1 MTTLISADSTAEME
15 TFAYIQNSCPVGGQ
29 CTTPSGRVL
38 PSAKT
43 AKNLHPKRTHLL
55 APDAK
60 LKLTILSLSG
70 IHVMA
75 AEHYQSNEQRRQEQ
89 RRNAQNFAITASVS
103 FTGSCDPADMRVV
116 SSGLCS
122 ATGRLFVESRAI
134 CVPNGMTDGL
144 IAFWDDS
151 PKLSQ
156 QGSLYSTDTI
166 IFGKQRGT
174 IPAFPSVKPH
184 LFVSLSDSNEQEDI
198 HMKDSNMGLTQI
210 STAVSSLSCGPDI
223 EDIDISYPSL
233 HESPTRAT
241 DLEVIKELSS
251 SPDAVSNQ
259 TTPRKN
265 AGTTAES
272 KDERTEGNTSQKRGS
287 QVSPTVS
294 LLTGHSSSLNSMG
307 RGDFAIINTP
317 SGVID
322 NSSVPE
328 ILEMHVALHINQ
340 VPTLDPIEGE
350 PECENENSVQSCC
363 VATDEG
369 GGAIAHIVLFPD
381 ILNEDV
387 EQRGSDDGGTSG
399 ASRIFELPVRKRY
412 SSLMRSSSSI
422 SGLTRGGDTVSN
434 GSRHR
439 RRCFNDPEAYVDLG
453 EDAMIRVKLELC
465 TEEDIESLERA
476 GSLKDDYARNQNI
489 SGDLKE
495 RNKENVPKDLIQQEG
510 MGNVLE
516 ESLEGQIEN
525 LSALEGDDDSPRGL
539 SGVISNRIEDAKTR
553 LNDMMTQ
560 QEEKK
565 VVCGPPGLNID
576 GILNALS
583 GLIMNCSD
591 NGIEGLGGAASMDS
605 TIFTSRSINL

>member
-1 MTTLISADSTAEME
+1 MPTLTSADSTAEME
-15 TFAYIQNSCPVGGQ
+15 TSPYMQTSCPVGGE
-29 CTTPSGRVL
+29 CSKPLGRVL

-43 AKNLHPKRTHLL
+43 GKILDPKRTHLL

-70 IHVMA
+70 IHVQA
-75 AEHYQSNEQRRQEQ
+75 TEHYQSNEKYRREQ

-116 SSGLCS
+116 SSGLCT

-151 PKLSQ
+151 PSPKLSQ

-174 IPAFPSVKPH
+174 IPACPSVEPH
-184 LFVSLSDSNEQEDI
+184 LFMSLSDDNEQEDI
-198 HMKDSNMGLTQI
+198 HMVDSNMGLTQQ

-223 EDIDISYPSL
+223 DDIDISYRSY

-241 DLEVIKELSS
+241 DLEVIKEMPTFADQSI
-251 SPDAVSNQ
+251 PKNNAVAIAVS
-259 TTPRKN
+259 
-265 AGTTAES
+265 E
-272 KDERTEGNTSQKRGS
+272 DERIEGSTSQRQVSQGS
-287 QVSPTVS
+287 QVS
-294 LLTGHSSSLNSMG
+294 LLTRQGSSNSMG
-307 RGDFAIINTP
+307 RGDFAIVNTP

-322 NSSVPE
+322 NASVPE
-328 ILEMHVALHINQ
+328 ILEIHVALHINQ
-340 VPTLDPIEGE
+340 VPSLDPIEGE
-350 PECENENSVQSCC
+350 PECENENAVQSSC

-412 SSLMRSSSSI
+412 PTLITSTSSI
-422 SGLTRGGDTVSN
+422 SGLTRGGDTASN

-439 RRCFNDPEAYVDLG
+439 RRCLNDPEAYVDLA

-465 TEEDIESLERA
+465 TEEDIEKLENA
-476 GSLKDDYARNQNI
+476 GSLKDECAPDQNI
-489 SGDLKE
+489 SGDMEKHD
-495 RNKENVPKDLIQQEG
+495 KENIIQQEG
-510 MGNVLE
+510 LRNVLE

-525 LSALEGDDDSPRGL
+525 LSALEGDDDSPKGL
-539 SGVISNRIEDAKTR
+539 SAVISNKFEGAKGR
-553 LNDMMTQ
+553 LNDLMTQ
-560 QEEKK
+560 DDPGPR
-565 VVCGPPGLNID
+565 VVCGSPGSNID
-576 GILNALS
+576 AILNALS

>member
-1 MTTLISADSTAEME
+1 MPTLTSADSTAEME
-15 TFAYIQNSCPVGGQ
+15 TSPYMQTSCPVGGE
-29 CTTPSGRVL
+29 CSKPLGRVL

-43 AKNLHPKRTHLL
+43 GKILDPKRAHLL

-70 IHVMA
+70 IHVQA
-75 AEHYQSNEQRRQEQ
+75 TEHYQSNEKYRREQ

-116 SSGLCS
+116 SSGLCT

-151 PKLSQ
+151 PSPKLSQ

-174 IPAFPSVKPH
+174 IPACPSVEPH
-184 LFVSLSDSNEQEDI
+184 LFMSLSDDNEQEDI
-198 HMKDSNMGLTQI
+198 HMVDSNMGLTQQ

-223 EDIDISYPSL
+223 DDIDISYRSY

-241 DLEVIKELSS
+241 DLEVIKEMPSFADQS
-251 SPDAVSNQ
+251 IPKNNAVAIAVS
-259 TTPRKN
+259 
-265 AGTTAES
+265 E
-272 KDERTEGNTSQKRGS
+272 DERIEGSTSQRQVSQGS
-287 QVSPTVS
+287 QVS
-294 LLTGHSSSLNSMG
+294 LLTRQGSSNSMG
-307 RGDFAIINTP
+307 RGDFAIVNTP

-322 NSSVPE
+322 NASVPE
-328 ILEMHVALHINQ
+328 ILEIHVALHINQ
-340 VPTLDPIEGE
+340 VPSLDPIEGE
-350 PECENENSVQSCC
+350 PECENENAVQSSC

-412 SSLMRSSSSI
+412 PTLITSTSSI
-422 SGLTRGGDTVSN
+422 SGLTRGGDTASN

-439 RRCFNDPEAYVDLG
+439 RRCLNDPEAYVDLA

-465 TEEDIESLERA
+465 TEEDIEKLENA
-476 GSLKDDYARNQNI
+476 GSLKDECAPDQNI
-489 SGDLKE
+489 SGDMEKHD
-495 RNKENVPKDLIQQEG
+495 KENIIQQEG
-510 MGNVLE
+510 LRNVLE

-525 LSALEGDDDSPRGL
+525 LSALEGDDDSPKGL
-539 SGVISNRIEDAKTR
+539 SAVISNKFEGAKGR
-553 LNDMMTQ
+553 LNDLMTQ
-560 QEEKK
+560 DDPGPR
-565 VVCGPPGLNID
+565 VVCGSPGSNID
-576 GILNALS
+576 AILNALS

>member
-1 MTTLISADSTAEME
+1 MPTLTSADSTAEME
-15 TFAYIQNSCPVGGQ
+15 TSPYMQTSCPVGGE
-29 CTTPSGRVL
+29 CSKPLGRVL

-43 AKNLHPKRTHLL
+43 GKILDPKRAHLL

-70 IHVMA
+70 IHVQA
-75 AEHYQSNEQRRQEQ
+75 TEHYQSNEKYRREQ

-116 SSGLCS
+116 SSGLCT

-151 PKLSQ
+151 PSPKLSQ

-174 IPAFPSVKPH
+174 IPACPSVEPH
-184 LFVSLSDSNEQEDI
+184 LFMSLSDDNEQEDI
-198 HMKDSNMGLTQI
+198 HMVDSNMGLTQQ

-223 EDIDISYPSL
+223 DDIDISYRSY

-241 DLEVIKELSS
+241 DLEVIKEMPTFADQSI
-251 SPDAVSNQ
+251 PKNNAVAIAVS
-259 TTPRKN
+259 
-265 AGTTAES
+265 E
-272 KDERTEGNTSQKRGS
+272 DERIEGSTSQRQVSQGS
-287 QVSPTVS
+287 QVS
-294 LLTGHSSSLNSMG
+294 LLTRQGSSNSMG
-307 RGDFAIINTP
+307 RGDFAIVNTP

-322 NSSVPE
+322 NASVPE
-328 ILEMHVALHINQ
+328 ILEIHVALHINQ
-340 VPTLDPIEGE
+340 VPSLDPIEGE
-350 PECENENSVQSCC
+350 PECENENAVQSSC

-412 SSLMRSSSSI
+412 PTLITSTSSI
-422 SGLTRGGDTVSN
+422 SGLTRGGDTASN

-439 RRCFNDPEAYVDLG
+439 RRCLNDPEAYVDLA

-465 TEEDIESLERA
+465 TEEDIEKLENA
-476 GSLKDDYARNQNI
+476 GSLKDECAPDQNI
-489 SGDLKE
+489 YGDMEKHD
-495 RNKENVPKDLIQQEG
+495 KENIIQQEG
-510 MGNVLE
+510 LRNVLE

-525 LSALEGDDDSPRGL
+525 LSALEGDDDSPKGL
-539 SGVISNRIEDAKTR
+539 SAVISNKVEGAKGR
-553 LNDMMTQ
+553 LNDLMTQ
-560 QEEKK
+560 DDPGPR
-565 VVCGPPGLNID
+565 VVCGSPGSNID
-576 GILNALS
+576 AILNALS

>member
-1 MTTLISADSTAEME
+1 MPTLTSADSTAEME
-15 TFAYIQNSCPVGGQ
+15 TSPYMQTSCPVGGE
-29 CTTPSGRVL
+29 CSKPLGRVL

-43 AKNLHPKRTHLL
+43 GKILDPKRTHLL

-70 IHVMA
+70 IHVQA
-75 AEHYQSNEQRRQEQ
+75 TEHYQSNEKYRREQ

-116 SSGLCS
+116 SSGLCT

-151 PKLSQ
+151 PSPKLSQ

-174 IPAFPSVKPH
+174 IPACPSVEPH
-184 LFVSLSDSNEQEDI
+184 LFMSLSDDNEQEDI
-198 HMKDSNMGLTQI
+198 HMVDSNMGLTQQ

-223 EDIDISYPSL
+223 DDIDISYRSY

-241 DLEVIKELSS
+241 DLEVIKEMPTFADQSI
-251 SPDAVSNQ
+251 PKNNAVAIAVS
-259 TTPRKN
+259 
-265 AGTTAES
+265 E
-272 KDERTEGNTSQKRGS
+272 DERIEGSTSQRQVSQGS
-287 QVSPTVS
+287 QVS
-294 LLTGHSSSLNSMG
+294 LLTRQGSSNSMG
-307 RGDFAIINTP
+307 RGDFAIVNTP

-322 NSSVPE
+322 NASVPE
-328 ILEMHVALHINQ
+328 ILEIHVALHINQ
-340 VPTLDPIEGE
+340 VPSLDPIEGE
-350 PECENENSVQSCC
+350 PECENENAVQSSC

-412 SSLMRSSSSI
+412 PTLITSTSSI
-422 SGLTRGGDTVSN
+422 SGLTRGGDTASN

-439 RRCFNDPEAYVDLG
+439 RRCLNDPEAYVDLA

-465 TEEDIESLERA
+465 TEEDIEKLENA
-476 GSLKDDYARNQNI
+476 GSLKDECAPDQNI
-489 SGDLKE
+489 SGDMEKHD
-495 RNKENVPKDLIQQEG
+495 KENIIQQEG
-510 MGNVLE
+510 LRNVLE

-525 LSALEGDDDSPRGL
+525 LSALEGDDDSPKGL
-539 SGVISNRIEDAKTR
+539 SAVISNKVEGAKGR
-553 LNDMMTQ
+553 LNDLMTQ
-560 QEEKK
+560 DDPGPR
-565 VVCGPPGLNID
+565 VVCGSPGSNID
-576 GILNALS
+576 AILNALS

>member
-1 MTTLISADSTAEME
+1 MPTLTSADSTAEME
-15 TFAYIQNSCPVGGQ
+15 TSPYMQTSCPVGGE
-29 CTTPSGRVL
+29 CSKPLGRVL

-43 AKNLHPKRTHLL
+43 GKILDPKRAHLL

-70 IHVMA
+70 IHVQA
-75 AEHYQSNEQRRQEQ
+75 TEHYQSNEKYRREQ

-116 SSGLCS
+116 SSGLCT

-151 PKLSQ
+151 PSPKLSQ

-174 IPAFPSVKPH
+174 IPACPSVEPH
-184 LFVSLSDSNEQEDI
+184 LFMSLSDDNEQEDI
-198 HMKDSNMGLTQI
+198 HMVDSNMGLTQQ

-223 EDIDISYPSL
+223 DDIDISYRSY

-241 DLEVIKELSS
+241 DLEVIKEMPTFADQSI
-251 SPDAVSNQ
+251 PKNNAVAIAVS
-259 TTPRKN
+259 
-265 AGTTAES
+265 E
-272 KDERTEGNTSQKRGS
+272 DERIEGSTSQRQVSQGS
-287 QVSPTVS
+287 QVS
-294 LLTGHSSSLNSMG
+294 LLTRQGSSNSMG
-307 RGDFAIINTP
+307 RGDFAIVNTP

-322 NSSVPE
+322 NASVPE
-328 ILEMHVALHINQ
+328 ILEIHVALHINQ
-340 VPTLDPIEGE
+340 VPSLDPIEGE
-350 PECENENSVQSCC
+350 PECENENAVQSSC

-412 SSLMRSSSSI
+412 PTLITSTSSI
-422 SGLTRGGDTVSN
+422 SGLTRGGDTASN

-439 RRCFNDPEAYVDLG
+439 RRCLNDPEAYVDLA

-465 TEEDIESLERA
+465 TEEDIEKLENA
-476 GSLKDDYARNQNI
+476 GSLKDECAPDQNI
-489 SGDLKE
+489 SGDMEKHD
-495 RNKENVPKDLIQQEG
+495 KENIIQQEG
-510 MGNVLE
+510 LRNVLE

-525 LSALEGDDDSPRGL
+525 LSALEGDDDSPKGL
-539 SGVISNRIEDAKTR
+539 SAVISNKVEGAKGR
-553 LNDMMTQ
+553 LNDLMTQ
-560 QEEKK
+560 DDPGPR
-565 VVCGPPGLNID
+565 VVCGSPGSNID
-576 GILNALS
+576 AILNALS

>member
-1 MTTLISADSTAEME
+1 MPTLTSADSTAEME
-15 TFAYIQNSCPVGGQ
+15 TSPYMQTSCPVGGE
-29 CTTPSGRVL
+29 CSKPLGRVL

-43 AKNLHPKRTHLL
+43 GKILDPKRTHLL

-70 IHVMA
+70 IHVQA
-75 AEHYQSNEQRRQEQ
+75 TEHYQSNEKYRREQ

-116 SSGLCS
+116 SSGLCT

-151 PKLSQ
+151 PSPKLSQ

-174 IPAFPSVKPH
+174 IPACPSVEPH
-184 LFVSLSDSNEQEDI
+184 LFMSLSDDNEQEDI
-198 HMKDSNMGLTQI
+198 HMVDSNMGLTQQ

-223 EDIDISYPSL
+223 DDIDISYRSY

-241 DLEVIKELSS
+241 DLEVIKEMPTFADQSI
-251 SPDAVSNQ
+251 PKNNAVAIAVS
-259 TTPRKN
+259 
-265 AGTTAES
+265 E
-272 KDERTEGNTSQKRGS
+272 DERIEGSTSQRQVSQGS
-287 QVSPTVS
+287 QVS
-294 LLTGHSSSLNSMG
+294 LLTRQGSSNSMG
-307 RGDFAIINTP
+307 RGDFAIVNTP

-322 NSSVPE
+322 NASVPE
-328 ILEMHVALHINQ
+328 ILEIHVALHINQ
-340 VPTLDPIEGE
+340 VPSLDPIEGE
-350 PECENENSVQSCC
+350 PECENENAVQSSC

-387 EQRGSDDGGTSG
+387 EQRGSDNGGTSG

-412 SSLMRSSSSI
+412 PTLITSTSSI
-422 SGLTRGGDTVSN
+422 SGLTRGGDTASN

-439 RRCFNDPEAYVDLG
+439 RRCLNDPEAYVDLA

-465 TEEDIESLERA
+465 TEEDIEKLENA
-476 GSLKDDYARNQNI
+476 GSLKDECAPDQNI
-489 SGDLKE
+489 SGDMEKHD
-495 RNKENVPKDLIQQEG
+495 KENIIQQEG
-510 MGNVLE
+510 LRNVLE

-525 LSALEGDDDSPRGL
+525 LSALEGDDDSPKGL
-539 SGVISNRIEDAKTR
+539 SAVISNKVEGAKGR
-553 LNDMMTQ
+553 LNDLMTQ
-560 QEEKK
+560 DDPGPR
-565 VVCGPPGLNID
+565 VVCGSPGSNID
-576 GILNALS
+576 AILNALS

>member
-1 MTTLISADSTAEME
+1 ME
-15 TFAYIQNSCPVGGQ
+15 TSPYMQTSCPVGGE
-29 CTTPSGRVL
+29 CSKPLGRVL

-43 AKNLHPKRTHLL
+43 GKILDPKRTHLL

-70 IHVMA
+70 IHVQA
-75 AEHYQSNEQRRQEQ
+75 TEHYQSNEKYRREQ

-116 SSGLCS
+116 SSGLCT

-151 PKLSQ
+151 PSPKLSQ

-174 IPAFPSVKPH
+174 IPACPSVEPH
-184 LFVSLSDSNEQEDI
+184 LFMSLSDDNEQEDI
-198 HMKDSNMGLTQI
+198 HMVDSNMGLTQQ

-223 EDIDISYPSL
+223 DDIDISYRSY

-241 DLEVIKELSS
+241 DLEVIKEMPSFADQS
-251 SPDAVSNQ
+251 IPKNNAVAIAVS
-259 TTPRKN
+259 
-265 AGTTAES
+265 E
-272 KDERTEGNTSQKRGS
+272 DERIEGSTSQRQVSQGS
-287 QVSPTVS
+287 QVS
-294 LLTGHSSSLNSMG
+294 LLTRQGSSNSMG
-307 RGDFAIINTP
+307 RGDFAIVNTP

-322 NSSVPE
+322 NASVPE
-328 ILEMHVALHINQ
+328 ILEIHVALHINQ
-340 VPTLDPIEGE
+340 VPSLDPIEGE
-350 PECENENSVQSCC
+350 PECENENAVQSSC

-412 SSLMRSSSSI
+412 PTLITSTSSI
-422 SGLTRGGDTVSN
+422 SGLTRGGDTASN

-439 RRCFNDPEAYVDLG
+439 RRCLNDPEAYVDLA

-465 TEEDIESLERA
+465 TEEDIEKLENA
-476 GSLKDDYARNQNI
+476 GSLKDECAPDQNI
-489 SGDLKE
+489 YGDMEKHD
-495 RNKENVPKDLIQQEG
+495 KENIIQQEG
-510 MGNVLE
+510 LRNVLE

-525 LSALEGDDDSPRGL
+525 LSALEGDDDSPKGL
-539 SGVISNRIEDAKTR
+539 SAVISNKFEGAKGR
-553 LNDMMTQ
+553 LNDLMTQ
-560 QEEKK
+560 DDPGPR
-565 VVCGPPGLNID
+565 VVCGSPGSNID
-576 GILNALS
+576 AILNALS

>member
-1 MTTLISADSTAEME
+1 MPTLTSADSTAEMD
-15 TFAYIQNSCPVGGQ
+15 ASPYIQNSCPVGGEF
-29 CTTPSGRVL
+29 TKPSGQIL

-43 AKNLHPKRTHLL
+43 AKILDPKRTHLL

-70 IHVMA
+70 IHVQA
-75 AEHYQSNEQRRQEQ
+75 TEHYQSNEKYRREQ

-116 SSGLCS
+116 SSGLCT

-151 PKLSQ
+151 PSPKLSQ

-174 IPAFPSVKPH
+174 IPACPSVEPH
-184 LFVSLSDSNEQEDI
+184 LFMSLSDDNEQEDI
-198 HMKDSNMGLTQI
+198 HMVDSNMGLTQQ

-223 EDIDISYPSL
+223 DDIDISYRSY

-241 DLEVIKELSS
+241 DLEVIKEMPTFADQSI
-251 SPDAVSNQ
+251 PKNNAVAIAVS
-259 TTPRKN
+259 
-265 AGTTAES
+265 E
-272 KDERTEGNTSQKRGS
+272 DERIEGSTSQRQVSQGS
-287 QVSPTVS
+287 QVS
-294 LLTGHSSSLNSMG
+294 LLTRQGSSNSMG
-307 RGDFAIINTP
+307 RGDFAIVNTP

-322 NSSVPE
+322 NASVPE
-328 ILEMHVALHINQ
+328 ILEIHVALHINQ
-340 VPTLDPIEGE
+340 VPSLDPIEGE
-350 PECENENSVQSCC
+350 PECENENAVQSSC

-412 SSLMRSSSSI
+412 PTLITSTSSI
-422 SGLTRGGDTVSN
+422 SGLTRGGDTASN

-439 RRCFNDPEAYVDLG
+439 RRCLNDPEAYVDLA

-465 TEEDIESLERA
+465 TEEDIEKLENA
-476 GSLKDDYARNQNI
+476 GSLKDECAPDQNI
-489 SGDLKE
+489 SGDMEKHD
-495 RNKENVPKDLIQQEG
+495 KENIIQQEG
-510 MGNVLE
+510 LRNVLE

-525 LSALEGDDDSPRGL
+525 LSALEGDDDSPKGL
-539 SGVISNRIEDAKTR
+539 SAVISNKFEGAKGR
-553 LNDMMTQ
+553 LNDLMTQ
-560 QEEKK
+560 DDPGPR
-565 VVCGPPGLNID
+565 VVCGSPGSNID
-576 GILNALS
+576 AILNALS

>member
-1 MTTLISADSTAEME
+1 MPTLTSADSTAEMD
-15 TFAYIQNSCPVGGQ
+15 TSPYIQNSCPVGGE
-29 CTTPSGRVL
+29 CTKPSGQVL

-43 AKNLHPKRTHLL
+43 AKILDPKRTHLL

-70 IHVMA
+70 IHVQA
-75 AEHYQSNEQRRQEQ
+75 TENYQSNEQYRQEQ

-116 SSGLCS
+116 SSGLCT

-151 PKLSQ
+151 PKPSQ
-156 QGSLYSTDTI
+156 QGSIYSTDTI

-174 IPAFPSVKPH
+174 IPACPSVKPH
-184 LFVSLSDSNEQEDI
+184 LFVSLSDDNEQEDI
-198 HMKDSNMGLTQI
+198 HMVDSNMGLTQV

-223 EDIDISYPSL
+223 DDIDISYRSY

-241 DLEVIKELSS
+241 DLEVIKEMPTFADQSI
-251 SPDAVSNQ
+251 PKNNAVAIAVS
-259 TTPRKN
+259 
-265 AGTTAES
+265 E
-272 KDERTEGNTSQKRGS
+272 DERIEGSTSQRQVSQGS
-287 QVSPTVS
+287 QVS
-294 LLTGHSSSLNSMG
+294 LLTRQGSSNSMG
-307 RGDFAIINTP
+307 RGDFAIVNTP

-322 NSSVPE
+322 NASVPE

-350 PECENENSVQSCC
+350 PECENENAVQSSC

-412 SSLMRSSSSI
+412 STLIRSTSSI
-422 SGLTRGGDTVSN
+422 SGLTRGGDTASN

-439 RRCFNDPEAYVDLG
+439 RRCLNDPEAYVDLA

-465 TEEDIESLERA
+465 TEEDIEKLEKA
-476 GSLKDDYARNQNI
+476 GSLKDDYAPDQNI
-489 SGDLKE
+489 SGDLKKHDKD
-495 RNKENVPKDLIQQEG
+495 NFPKHVIQQEG
-510 MGNVLE
+510 LGNVLE

-525 LSALEGDDDSPRGL
+525 LSALEGDDDSPKGL
-539 SGVISNRIEDAKTR
+539 SAVISNKFEGAKGR
-553 LNDMMTQ
+553 LNDLMTQ
-560 QEEKK
+560 DEPAR
-565 VVCGPPGLNID
+565 VVCGPPGSNID
-576 GILNALS
+576 AILNALS

>member
-1 MTTLISADSTAEME
+1 MPTLTSADSTAEME
-15 TFAYIQNSCPVGGQ
+15 TSPYMQTSCPVGGE
-29 CTTPSGRVL
+29 CSKPLGRVL

-43 AKNLHPKRTHLL
+43 GKILDPKRTHLL

-70 IHVMA
+70 IHVQA
-75 AEHYQSNEQRRQEQ
+75 TEHYQSNEKYRREQ

-116 SSGLCS
+116 SSGLCT

-151 PKLSQ
+151 PSPKLSQ

-174 IPAFPSVKPH
+174 IPACPSVEPH
-184 LFVSLSDSNEQEDI
+184 LFMSLSDDNEQEDI
-198 HMKDSNMGLTQI
+198 HMVDSNMGLTQQ

-223 EDIDISYPSL
+223 DDIDISYRSY

-241 DLEVIKELSS
+241 DLEVIKEMPTFADQSI
-251 SPDAVSNQ
+251 PKNNAVAIAVS
-259 TTPRKN
+259 
-265 AGTTAES
+265 E
-272 KDERTEGNTSQKRGS
+272 DERIEGSTSQRQVSQGS
-287 QVSPTVS
+287 QVS
-294 LLTGHSSSLNSMG
+294 LLTRQGSSNSMG
-307 RGDFAIINTP
+307 RGDFAIVNTP

-322 NSSVPE
+322 NASVPE
-328 ILEMHVALHINQ
+328 ILEIHVALHINQ
-340 VPTLDPIEGE
+340 VPSLDPIEGE
-350 PECENENSVQSCC
+350 PECENENAVQSSC

-412 SSLMRSSSSI
+412 PTLITSTSSI
-422 SGLTRGGDTVSN
+422 SGLTRGGDTASN

-439 RRCFNDPEAYVDLG
+439 RRCLNDPEAYVDLA

-465 TEEDIESLERA
+465 TEEDIEKLENA
-476 GSLKDDYARNQNI
+476 GSLKDECAPDQNI
-489 SGDLKE
+489 YGDMEKHD
-495 RNKENVPKDLIQQEG
+495 KENIIQQEG
-510 MGNVLE
+510 LRNVLE

-525 LSALEGDDDSPRGL
+525 LSALEGDDDSPKGL
-539 SGVISNRIEDAKTR
+539 SAVISNKVEGAKGR
-553 LNDMMTQ
+553 LNDLMTQ
-560 QEEKK
+560 DDPGPR
-565 VVCGPPGLNID
+565 VVCGSPGSNID
-576 GILNALS
+576 AILNALS

>member
-1 MTTLISADSTAEME
+1 MPTLTSADSTAEME
-15 TFAYIQNSCPVGGQ
+15 TSPYMQTSCPVGGE
-29 CTTPSGRVL
+29 CSKPLGRVL

-43 AKNLHPKRTHLL
+43 GKILDPKRAHLL

-70 IHVMA
+70 IHVQA
-75 AEHYQSNEQRRQEQ
+75 TEHYQSNEKYRREQ

-116 SSGLCS
+116 SSGLCT

-151 PKLSQ
+151 PSPKLSQ

-174 IPAFPSVKPH
+174 IPACPSVEPH
-184 LFVSLSDSNEQEDI
+184 LFMSLSDDNEQEDI
-198 HMKDSNMGLTQI
+198 HMVDSNMGLTQQ

-223 EDIDISYPSL
+223 DDIDISYRSY

-241 DLEVIKELSS
+241 DLEVIKEMPTFADQSI
-251 SPDAVSNQ
+251 PKNNAVAIAVS
-259 TTPRKN
+259 
-265 AGTTAES
+265 E
-272 KDERTEGNTSQKRGS
+272 DERIEGSTSQRQVSQGS
-287 QVSPTVS
+287 QVS
-294 LLTGHSSSLNSMG
+294 LLTRQGSSNSMG
-307 RGDFAIINTP
+307 RGDFAIVNTP

-322 NSSVPE
+322 NASVPE
-328 ILEMHVALHINQ
+328 ILEIHVALHINQ
-340 VPTLDPIEGE
+340 VPSLDPIEGE
-350 PECENENSVQSCC
+350 PECENENAVQSSC

-387 EQRGSDDGGTSG
+387 EQRGSDNGGTSG

-412 SSLMRSSSSI
+412 PTLITSTSSI
-422 SGLTRGGDTVSN
+422 SGLTRGGDTASN

-439 RRCFNDPEAYVDLG
+439 RRCLNDPEAYVDLA

-465 TEEDIESLERA
+465 TEEDIEKLENA
-476 GSLKDDYARNQNI
+476 GSLKDECAPDQNI
-489 SGDLKE
+489 SGDMEKHD
-495 RNKENVPKDLIQQEG
+495 KENIIQQEG
-510 MGNVLE
+510 LRNVLE

-525 LSALEGDDDSPRGL
+525 LSALEGDDDSPKGL
-539 SGVISNRIEDAKTR
+539 SAVISNKVEGAKGR
-553 LNDMMTQ
+553 LNDLMTQ
-560 QEEKK
+560 DDPGPR
-565 VVCGPPGLNID
+565 VVCGSPGSNID
-576 GILNALS
+576 AILNALS

>member
-1 MTTLISADSTAEME
+1 MPTLTSADSTAEME
-15 TFAYIQNSCPVGGQ
+15 TSPYMQTSCPVGGE
-29 CTTPSGRVL
+29 CSKPLGRVL

-43 AKNLHPKRTHLL
+43 GKILDPKRAHLL

-70 IHVMA
+70 IHVQA
-75 AEHYQSNEQRRQEQ
+75 TEHYQSNEKYRREQ

-116 SSGLCS
+116 SSGLCT

-151 PKLSQ
+151 PSPKLSQ

-174 IPAFPSVKPH
+174 IPACPSVEPH
-184 LFVSLSDSNEQEDI
+184 LFMSLSDDNEQEDI
-198 HMKDSNMGLTQI
+198 HMVDSNMGLTQQ

-223 EDIDISYPSL
+223 DDIDISYRSY

-241 DLEVIKELSS
+241 DLEVIKEMPTFADQSI
-251 SPDAVSNQ
+251 PKNNAVAIAVS
-259 TTPRKN
+259 
-265 AGTTAES
+265 E
-272 KDERTEGNTSQKRGS
+272 DERIEGSTSQRQVSQGS
-287 QVSPTVS
+287 QVS
-294 LLTGHSSSLNSMG
+294 LLTRQGSSNSMG
-307 RGDFAIINTP
+307 RGDFAIVNTP

-322 NSSVPE
+322 NASVPE
-328 ILEMHVALHINQ
+328 ILEIHVALHINQ
-340 VPTLDPIEGE
+340 VPSLDPIEGE
-350 PECENENSVQSCC
+350 PECENENAVQSSC

-412 SSLMRSSSSI
+412 PTLITSTSSI
-422 SGLTRGGDTVSN
+422 SGLTRGGDTASN

-439 RRCFNDPEAYVDLG
+439 RRCLNDPEAYVDLA

-465 TEEDIESLERA
+465 TEEDIEKLENA
-476 GSLKDDYARNQNI
+476 GSLKDECAPDQNI
-489 SGDLKE
+489 SGDMEKHD
-495 RNKENVPKDLIQQEG
+495 KENIIQQEG
-510 MGNVLE
+510 LRNVLE

-525 LSALEGDDDSPRGL
+525 LSALEGDDDSPKGL
-539 SGVISNRIEDAKTR
+539 SAVISNKFEGAKGR
-553 LNDMMTQ
+553 LNDLMTQ
-560 QEEKK
+560 DDPGPR
-565 VVCGPPGLNID
+565 VVCGSPGSNID
-576 GILNALS
+576 AILNALS

>member
-1 MTTLISADSTAEME
+1 MPTLTSADSTAEME
-15 TFAYIQNSCPVGGQ
+15 TSPYMQTSCPVGGE
-29 CTTPSGRVL
+29 CSKPLGRVL

-43 AKNLHPKRTHLL
+43 GKILDPKRTHLL

-70 IHVMA
+70 IHVQA
-75 AEHYQSNEQRRQEQ
+75 TEHYQSNEKYRREQ

-116 SSGLCS
+116 SSGLCT

-151 PKLSQ
+151 PSPKLSQ

-174 IPAFPSVKPH
+174 IPACPSVEPH
-184 LFVSLSDSNEQEDI
+184 LFMSLSDDNEQEDI
-198 HMKDSNMGLTQI
+198 HMVDSNMGLTQQ

-223 EDIDISYPSL
+223 DDIDISYRSY

-241 DLEVIKELSS
+241 DLEVIKEMPTFADQSI
-251 SPDAVSNQ
+251 PKNNAVAIAVS
-259 TTPRKN
+259 
-265 AGTTAES
+265 E
-272 KDERTEGNTSQKRGS
+272 DERIEGSTSQRQVSQGS
-287 QVSPTVS
+287 QVS
-294 LLTGHSSSLNSMG
+294 LLTRQGSSNSMG
-307 RGDFAIINTP
+307 RGDFAIVNTP

-322 NSSVPE
+322 NASVPE
-328 ILEMHVALHINQ
+328 ILEIHVALHINQ
-340 VPTLDPIEGE
+340 VPSLDPIEGE
-350 PECENENSVQSCC
+350 PECENENAVQSSC

-412 SSLMRSSSSI
+412 PTLITSTSSI
-422 SGLTRGGDTVSN
+422 SGLTRGGDTASN

-439 RRCFNDPEAYVDLG
+439 RRCLNDPEAYVDLA

-465 TEEDIESLERA
+465 TEEDIEKLENA
-476 GSLKDDYARNQNI
+476 GSLKDECAPDQNI
-489 SGDLKE
+489 YGDMEKHD
-495 RNKENVPKDLIQQEG
+495 KENIIQQEG
-510 MGNVLE
+510 LRNVLE

-525 LSALEGDDDSPRGL
+525 LSALEGDDDSPKGL
-539 SGVISNRIEDAKTR
+539 SAVISNKFEGAKGR
-553 LNDMMTQ
+553 LNDLMTQ
-560 QEEKK
+560 DDPGPR
-565 VVCGPPGLNID
+565 VVCGSPGSNID
-576 GILNALS
+576 AILNALS

>member
-1 MTTLISADSTAEME
+1 MRSADSTAEME
-15 TFAYIQNSCPVGGQ
+15 TFPCTQNSCLVGGE
-29 CTTPSGRVL
+29 CTKPSGRVL

-43 AKNLHPKRTHLL
+43 AKILDPKRMHLL

-60 LKLTILSLSG
+60 LKLTVLSLSG
-70 IHVMA
+70 IHVQA
-75 AEHYQSNEQRRQEQ
+75 TEHYQNNEQLRQEQ

-151 PKLSQ
+151 PKPSQ

-174 IPAFPSVKPH
+174 IPACPSVKPH
-184 LFVSLSDSNEQEDI
+184 LFVSLSDNNEQEDI
-198 HMKDSNMGLTQI
+198 HLVDSNMGLTQQ

-223 EDIDISYPSL
+223 DDLDISYPSY
-233 HESPTRAT
+233 HENPTRGT
-241 DLEVIKELSS
+241 DLEVIEEMPSFA
-251 SPDAVSNQ
+251 DAVSHQ
-259 TTPRKN
+259 TILRN
-265 AGTTAES
+265 NVGATAES
-272 KDERTEGNTSQKRGS
+272 KDERTEGNTSQRRGS
-287 QVSPTVS
+287 QGS
-294 LLTGHSSSLNSMG
+294 LLTRRNSSNSMG

-317 SGVID
+317 SGVLD

-350 PECENENSVQSCC
+350 PECENENSVQSSC

-412 SSLMRSSSSI
+412 STLVRSSSSI
-422 SGLTRGGDTVSN
+422 SGLTRGGDTASN

-439 RRCFNDPEAYVDLG
+439 RRCLNDPEAYVDLA
-453 EDAMIRVKLELC
+453 EDAMIRVRLELC
-465 TEEDIESLERA
+465 TEDDIEKLEKA
-476 GSLKDDYARNQNI
+476 GSLKDDYAPNQNI
-489 SGDLKE
+489 SGDLEEHYKD
-495 RNKENVPKDLIQQEG
+495 NFPKHLIQQEG

-525 LSALEGDDDSPRGL
+525 LSALEGEDDSPRGL
-539 SGVISNRIEDAKTR
+539 SAVISNKFEGAKGR
-553 LNDMMTQ
+553 LNDLMTQ
-560 QEEKK
+560 DEPK
-565 VVCGPPGLNID
+565 VVCGPPGSNID
-576 GILNALS
+576 AILNALS

-605 TIFTSRSINL
+605 TIFTSGSINL

>member
-1 MTTLISADSTAEME
+1 MPTLTSADSTAEME
-15 TFAYIQNSCPVGGQ
+15 TSPYMQTSCPVGGE
-29 CTTPSGRVL
+29 CSKPLGRVL

-43 AKNLHPKRTHLL
+43 GKILDPKRTHLL

-70 IHVMA
+70 IHVQA
-75 AEHYQSNEQRRQEQ
+75 TEHYQSNEKYRREQ

-116 SSGLCS
+116 SSGLCT

-151 PKLSQ
+151 PSPKLSQ

-174 IPAFPSVKPH
+174 IPACPSVEPH
-184 LFVSLSDSNEQEDI
+184 LFMSLSDDNEQEDI
-198 HMKDSNMGLTQI
+198 HMVDSNMGLTQQ

-223 EDIDISYPSL
+223 DDIDISYRSY

-241 DLEVIKELSS
+241 DLEVIKEMPTFADQSI
-251 SPDAVSNQ
+251 PKNNAVAKAVS
-259 TTPRKN
+259 
-265 AGTTAES
+265 E
-272 KDERTEGNTSQKRGS
+272 DERIEGSTSQRQVSQGS
-287 QVSPTVS
+287 QVS
-294 LLTGHSSSLNSMG
+294 LLTRQGSSNSMG
-307 RGDFAIINTP
+307 RGDFAIVNTP

-322 NSSVPE
+322 NASVPE
-328 ILEMHVALHINQ
+328 ILEIHVALHINQ
-340 VPTLDPIEGE
+340 VPSLDPIEGE
-350 PECENENSVQSCC
+350 PECENENAVQSSC

-412 SSLMRSSSSI
+412 PTLITSTSSI
-422 SGLTRGGDTVSN
+422 SGLTRGGDTASN

-439 RRCFNDPEAYVDLG
+439 RRCLNDPEAYVDLA

-465 TEEDIESLERA
+465 TEEDIEKLENA
-476 GSLKDDYARNQNI
+476 GSLKDECAPDQNI
-489 SGDLKE
+489 SGDMEKD
-495 RNKENVPKDLIQQEG
+495 KENIIQQEG
-510 MGNVLE
+510 LRNVLE

-525 LSALEGDDDSPRGL
+525 LSALEGDDDSPKGL
-539 SGVISNRIEDAKTR
+539 SAVISNKVEGAKGR
-553 LNDMMTQ
+553 LNDLMTQ
-560 QEEKK
+560 DDPGPR
-565 VVCGPPGLNID
+565 VVCGSPGSNID
-576 GILNALS
+576 AILNALS

>member
-1 MTTLISADSTAEME
+1 MPTLTSADSTAEME
-15 TFAYIQNSCPVGGQ
+15 TSPYMQTSCPVGGE
-29 CTTPSGRVL
+29 CSKPLGRVL

-43 AKNLHPKRTHLL
+43 GKILDPKRAHLL

-70 IHVMA
+70 IHVQA
-75 AEHYQSNEQRRQEQ
+75 TEHYQSNEKYRREQ

-116 SSGLCS
+116 SSGLCT

-151 PKLSQ
+151 PSPKLSQ

-174 IPAFPSVKPH
+174 IPACPSVEPH
-184 LFVSLSDSNEQEDI
+184 LFMSLSDDNEQEDI
-198 HMKDSNMGLTQI
+198 HMVDSNMGLTQQ

-223 EDIDISYPSL
+223 DDIDISYRSY

-241 DLEVIKELSS
+241 DLEVIKEMPTFADQSI
-251 SPDAVSNQ
+251 PKNNAVAIAVS
-259 TTPRKN
+259 
-265 AGTTAES
+265 E
-272 KDERTEGNTSQKRGS
+272 DERIEGSTSQRQVSQGS
-287 QVSPTVS
+287 QVS
-294 LLTGHSSSLNSMG
+294 LLTRQGSSNSMG
-307 RGDFAIINTP
+307 RGDFAIVNTP

-322 NSSVPE
+322 NASVPE
-328 ILEMHVALHINQ
+328 ILEIHVALHINQ
-340 VPTLDPIEGE
+340 VPSLDPIEGE
-350 PECENENSVQSCC
+350 PECENENAVQSSC

-412 SSLMRSSSSI
+412 PTLITSTSSI
-422 SGLTRGGDTVSN
+422 SGLTRGGDTASN

-439 RRCFNDPEAYVDLG
+439 RRCLNDPEAYVDLA

-465 TEEDIESLERA
+465 TEEDIEKLENA
-476 GSLKDDYARNQNI
+476 GSLKDECAPDQNI
-489 SGDLKE
+489 YGDMEKHD
-495 RNKENVPKDLIQQEG
+495 KENIIQQEG
-510 MGNVLE
+510 LRNVLE

-525 LSALEGDDDSPRGL
+525 LSALEGDDDSPKGL
-539 SGVISNRIEDAKTR
+539 SAVISNKFEGAKGR
-553 LNDMMTQ
+553 LNDLMTQ
-560 QEEKK
+560 DDPGPR
-565 VVCGPPGLNID
+565 VVCGSPGSNID
-576 GILNALS
+576 AILNALS

>member
-1 MTTLISADSTAEME
+1 MPTLTSADSTAEME
-15 TFAYIQNSCPVGGQ
+15 TSPYMQTSCPVGGE
-29 CTTPSGRVL
+29 CSKPLGRVL

-43 AKNLHPKRTHLL
+43 GKILDPKRTHLL

-70 IHVMA
+70 IHVQA
-75 AEHYQSNEQRRQEQ
+75 TEHYQSNEKYRQEQ

-116 SSGLCS
+116 SSGLCT

-151 PKLSQ
+151 PSPKLSQ

-174 IPAFPSVKPH
+174 IPACPSVEPH
-184 LFVSLSDSNEQEDI
+184 LFMSLSDDNEQEDI
-198 HMKDSNMGLTQI
+198 HMVDSNMGLTQQ

-223 EDIDISYPSL
+223 DDIDISYRSY

-241 DLEVIKELSS
+241 DLEVIKEMPSFADQS
-251 SPDAVSNQ
+251 IPKNNAVAIAVS
-259 TTPRKN
+259 
-265 AGTTAES
+265 E
-272 KDERTEGNTSQKRGS
+272 DERIEGSTSQRQVSQGS
-287 QVSPTVS
+287 QVS
-294 LLTGHSSSLNSMG
+294 LLTRQGSSNSMG
-307 RGDFAIINTP
+307 RGDFAIVNTP

-322 NSSVPE
+322 NASVPE
-328 ILEMHVALHINQ
+328 ILEIHVALHINQ
-340 VPTLDPIEGE
+340 VPSLDPIEGE
-350 PECENENSVQSCC
+350 PECENENAVQSSC

-412 SSLMRSSSSI
+412 PTLITSTSSI
-422 SGLTRGGDTVSN
+422 SGLTRGGDTASN

-439 RRCFNDPEAYVDLG
+439 RRCLNDPEAYVDLA

-465 TEEDIESLERA
+465 TEEDIEKLENA
-476 GSLKDDYARNQNI
+476 GSLKDECAPDQNI
-489 SGDLKE
+489 SGDMEKHD
-495 RNKENVPKDLIQQEG
+495 KENIIQQEG
-510 MGNVLE
+510 LRNVLE

-525 LSALEGDDDSPRGL
+525 LSALEGDDDSPKGL
-539 SGVISNRIEDAKTR
+539 SAVISNKFEGAKGR
-553 LNDMMTQ
+553 LNDLMTQ
-560 QEEKK
+560 DDPGPR
-565 VVCGPPGLNID
+565 VVCGSPGSNID
-576 GILNALS
+576 AILNALS

>member
-1 MTTLISADSTAEME
+1 MPTLTSADSTESPYMQ
-15 TFAYIQNSCPVGGQ
+15 TSCPVGGE
-29 CTTPSGRVL
+29 CSKPLGRVL

-43 AKNLHPKRTHLL
+43 GKILDPKRTHLL

-70 IHVMA
+70 IHVQA
-75 AEHYQSNEQRRQEQ
+75 TEHYQSNEKYRREQ

-116 SSGLCS
+116 SSGLCT

-151 PKLSQ
+151 PSPKLSQ

-174 IPAFPSVKPH
+174 IPACPSVEPH
-184 LFVSLSDSNEQEDI
+184 LFMSLSDDNEQEDI
-198 HMKDSNMGLTQI
+198 HMVDSNMGLTQQ

-223 EDIDISYPSL
+223 DDIDISYRSY

-241 DLEVIKELSS
+241 DLEVIKEMPSFADQS
-251 SPDAVSNQ
+251 IPKNNAVAIAVS
-259 TTPRKN
+259 
-265 AGTTAES
+265 E
-272 KDERTEGNTSQKRGS
+272 DERIEGSTSQRQVSQGS
-287 QVSPTVS
+287 QVS
-294 LLTGHSSSLNSMG
+294 LLTRQGSSNSMG
-307 RGDFAIINTP
+307 RGDFAIVNTP

-322 NSSVPE
+322 NASVPE
-328 ILEMHVALHINQ
+328 ILEIHVALHINQ
-340 VPTLDPIEGE
+340 VPSLDPIEGE
-350 PECENENSVQSCC
+350 PECENENAVQSSC

-412 SSLMRSSSSI
+412 PTLITSTSSI
-422 SGLTRGGDTVSN
+422 SGLTRGGDTASN

-439 RRCFNDPEAYVDLG
+439 RRCLNDPEAYVDLA

-465 TEEDIESLERA
+465 TEEDIEKLENA
-476 GSLKDDYARNQNI
+476 GSLKDECAPDQNI
-489 SGDLKE
+489 YGDMEKHD
-495 RNKENVPKDLIQQEG
+495 KENIIQQEG
-510 MGNVLE
+510 LRNVLE

-525 LSALEGDDDSPRGL
+525 LSALEGDDDSPKGL
-539 SGVISNRIEDAKTR
+539 SAVISNKFEGAKGR
-553 LNDMMTQ
+553 LNDLMTQ
-560 QEEKK
+560 DDPGPR
-565 VVCGPPGLNID
+565 VVCGSPGSNID
-576 GILNALS
+576 AILNALS